1 MLNQATA
8 LHTFFDTYIHSYFC
22 PVHISYPLLSSHP
35 ASTNAMP
42 KKTEK
47 NATKWSRSDEA
58 TLMHKLV
65 EQKTK
70 RNWGDNNL
78 KTLAWTA
85 GVIAL
90 AGSEKISGGT
100 SKTMQAIKNRWQGV
114 YPIPL
119 LTG

>member
-1 MLNQATA
+1 
-8 LHTFFDTYIHSYFC
+8 
-22 PVHISYPLLSSHP
+22 
-35 ASTNAMP
+35 MP

-58 TLMHKLV
+58 TLVHTLA

-70 RNWGDNNL
+70 GNWGDNNP
-78 KTLAWTA
+78 KTPAWTA

-100 SKTMQAIKNRWQGV
+100 PKTMQAIKSRWQRV

-119 LTG
+119 LTR